1 MIPVAGKGD
10 TYRKVKWQH
19 FGNNYD
25 RIFGSQDGTESKKE
39 RSREPERKQ
48 YIESYKPIEWKAT
61 YFQEGRLRYAE
72 YSVQYHAP
80 TENH

>member
-1 MIPVAGKGD
+1 MTGKGD
-10 TYRKVKWQH
+10 TYRKVKWQQ

-25 RIFGSQDGTESKKE
+25 RIFGRQDGTTSKEE

-48 YIESYKPIEWKAT
+48 YIESYRPVEFGNA
-61 YFQEGRLRYAE
+61 YFQEGCVRYAE
-72 YSVQYHAP
+72 YSIQYYAP